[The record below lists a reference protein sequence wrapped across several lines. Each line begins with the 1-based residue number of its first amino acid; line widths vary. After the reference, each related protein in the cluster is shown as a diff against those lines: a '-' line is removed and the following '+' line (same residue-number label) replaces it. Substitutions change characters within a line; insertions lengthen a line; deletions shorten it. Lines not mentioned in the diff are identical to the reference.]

1 MSVRRVFG
9 AGPVPAEDT
18 GRATVVIGRLRH
30 SQRVAAS
37 TFAGDARAAVAA
49 AFDSVPGDLERL
61 AVELGAQGLV
71 EPAQI
76 VTASIQIARD
86 PDLRDLVDRKVAAGA
101 APPEAMIQAAEHF
114 AQILADLD
122 DPLLAARATD
132 VRAVGQRLAAAA
144 TGTAPS
150 FVEPVEAVILAGWEV
165 TADDLLLAAGSV
177 AGAVTVVG
185 GATAHV
191 GIVARSLGIPILFGV
206 ERDALD
212 LPEGTELM
220 LDTRQ
225 GRLVVE
231 PTDAERDLANADA
244 AALDARRARLAARR
258 SAPLS
263 TRDGGSVA
271 VLANVASAAEAEL
284 AVRMGASGVGLLRTE
299 MPFLGAQHWPTF
311 ERHLVEL
318 TSVLRPIAGRPVTVR
333 TLDFADDKI
342 PPFLRAG
349 RSGPLGPG
357 LPLLLAE
364 PEAFGAQLR
373 AILEAGIRCDI
384 SISIMI
390 PMVDSAATL
399 EQCRALVATAAASL
413 SVPLPPVG
421 AMVELQEAIDAIGDL
436 ARASDFLSIGT
447 NDLTASI
454 LGLGRRDPSLTP
466 DRLREPA
473 VLDAVA
479 RTIRAGHDHD
489 RTVSVCGDAA
499 SDPKLVPDLL
509 DLGCRVLS
517 VAPSMMDEVRAAVR
531 AHAQPTSDRLLPDS

>member
-1 MSVRRVFG
+1 M
-9 AGPVPAEDT
+9 
-18 GRATVVIGRLRH
+18 
-30 SQRVAAS
+30 
-37 TFAGDARAAVAA
+37 
-49 AFDSVPGDLERL
+49 
-61 AVELGAQGLV
+61 
-71 EPAQI
+71 
-76 VTASIQIARD
+76 
-86 PDLRDLVDRKVAAGA
+86 
-101 APPEAMIQAAEHF
+101 
-114 AQILADLD
+114 
-122 DPLLAARATD
+122 
-132 VRAVGQRLAAAA
+132 
-144 TGTAPS
+144 
-150 FVEPVEAVILAGWEV
+150 
-165 TADDLLLAAGSV
+165 TADDLLLAAGSL

-206 ERDALD
+206 ERDVLD

-231 PTDAERDLANADA
+231 PTDAERDLADADA

-311 ERHLVEL
+311 EQHLAEL
-318 TSVLRPIAGRPVTVR
+318 TAVLRPLAGRPVTVR

-364 PEAFGAQLR
+364 PEDFGAQLR

-413 SVPLPPVG
+413 SVPLAPVG

-473 VLDAVA
+473 VRDAVA

-531 AHAQPTSDRLLPDS
+531 AHAQPTDDRLLPDS